1 MKPSDV
7 KCWGVDIGNVLIE
20 NFVKDIKDESKITWE
35 AISKNGRLIS
45 GAIEGL
51 KFLIEKVG
59 PDNVW
64 IVSKVSPIQQK
75 VSEMVFENL
84 KICEK
89 TGLLSD
95 HIRFCLERKD
105 KAPIIKKLGLEGH
118 IDDRG
123 EVIESLQVFLPC
135 PIWFNPSKK
144 DYTEWNKYV
153 SSQVLMVP
161 NWSNICSIIKCGL

>member
-1 MKPSDV
+1 MKSTDV
-7 KCWGVDIGNVLIE
+7 KRWGVDIGNVLIE
-20 NFVKDIKDESKITWE
+20 NFAKDIKDESKVTWE
-35 AISKNGRLIS
+35 NISKNGRLIP

-59 PDNVW
+59 ADNVW
-64 IVSKVSPIQQK
+64 IISKVSPIQQK
-75 VSEMVFENL
+75 VIEMVFENL
-84 KICEK
+84 NICEK
-89 TGLLSD
+89 TGLLPD

-105 KAPIIKKLGLEGH
+105 KAPIIKELGLEGH

-123 EVIESLQVFLPC
+123 EVMESLQGFLPC

-144 DYTEWNKYV
+144 DYMEWNKYV

-161 NWSNICSIIKCGL
+161 NWDNICGIIKCGL